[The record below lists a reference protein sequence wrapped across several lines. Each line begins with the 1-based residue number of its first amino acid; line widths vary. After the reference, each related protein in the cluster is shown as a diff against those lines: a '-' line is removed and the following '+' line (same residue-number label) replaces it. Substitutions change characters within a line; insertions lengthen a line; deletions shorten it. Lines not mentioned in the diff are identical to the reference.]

1 MAKAKY
7 PLALIV
13 LPDVP
18 EQATMLLEAQ
28 GHCLYTMAQAVQA
41 NLGKIDGIVGERCWR
56 MPPSF
61 WLKDGALAPTARVM
75 LRAVTTQAYPPPPKK
90 GKRK

>member
-1 MAKAKY
+1 MPRAKH
-7 PLALIV
+7 PLALVV

-28 GHCLYTMAQAVQA
+28 GHLLYTMAQAVAA
-41 NLGKIDGIVGERCWR
+41 NLSKIDGIVGERCWR

-61 WLKDGALAPTARVM
+61 WLKDEQLAPTAQVM
-75 LRAVTTQAYPPPPKK
+75 LKAVT
-90 GKRK
+90 